1 MPLDKNQRLP
11 LAILAAVPFVMVLGN
26 SMLIPVFPKLRTAL
40 DISPFQVGL
49 LITAFSA
56 PAAVVIPFSGAL
68 SDHVGR
74 KTVMAPALVLYGTGG
89 LIAGLASAFMAEPY
103 GVVLAGR
110 VVQGIGAGGTYQL
123 AMALTGD
130 IFTGPE
136 RPKTL
141 GLLEA
146 ANGLGKVVSPILGAA
161 VALIVWYGP
170 FFFYSLVAFPVAAA
184 VWLIVREPELKRQEG
199 GVAAYWR
206 EIKRIVKKR
215 GTPLLACYIV
225 GMVSLFLLF
234 GVLSFVSDELEARYQ
249 VTGFASGL
257 WLAIPVTLMAL
268 TAYGVGLFLQA
279 KLSWVKVGLLAGMA
293 LAVTG
298 LFAAPFT
305 MQSLPLFIA
314 AIGVLGIGVGMVLP
328 CLNMLI
334 TSAADQQERGVIT
347 AFYGTVRFVGVAFGP
362 PTFALLLQQG
372 RPFMFWTAAALA
384 AAILVIG
391 WWLVRPKILL
401 PRERL
406 EGEPVG

>member
-401 PRERL
+401 PGERL